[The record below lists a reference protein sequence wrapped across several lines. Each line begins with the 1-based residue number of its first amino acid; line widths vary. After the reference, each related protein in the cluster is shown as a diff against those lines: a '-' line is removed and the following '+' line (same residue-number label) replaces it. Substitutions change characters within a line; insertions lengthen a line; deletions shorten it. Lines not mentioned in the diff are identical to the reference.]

1 MVTFAEDLRSLMSL
15 NMLNT
20 GSQRISLEE
29 HYFRTFA
36 DINGDGFLEK
46 WEYDLS
52 LYNADSWNGPKRTQN
67 AWEYHDIDADGRVE
81 FMERKRVSGDV
92 NGDNALSHE
101 EWVAADYPEDYGPF
115 QLSANPSGVV
125 GVDEYK
131 NYLLYHHCSGSAR
144 RPYSTGGMSPYSWD
158 ASCMLNFI
166 VREDS
171 PFVYNDTRGN
181 LRGLPLAVLKQV
193 ASRLGWNHSVSPV
206 TYEVYA
212 NKTNPVAITDSV
224 VNDFQLN
231 MLDATGRSLRLAV
244 LSQYTEVPREWICS
258 RSIWPEDGFVVVVR
272 SEIYEPP
279 FTNMIIF
286 LVISPHFINFFCTL
300 FFTVLIVG
308 HIVWIL
314 ERWGTPTSFHPD
326 YGSGVMDGLWWAVV
340 TQSTVGYGD
349 KVPRSNLG
357 RVFGIFWILY
367 GLIVFGVFSSTVTG
381 FLDEA
386 KAANSISG
394 NHSIT
399 ARTYPNTAILC
410 CRTSTLRSIYFACL
424 PFSVEF
430 MYADRLIDVLV
441 EKRTS
446 PRKNF
451 VSRYTAC
458 NPAPLTLGEPKIP
471 TQMYLR
477 LTGSKLEL

>member
-1 MVTFAEDLRSLMSL
+1 
-15 NMLNT
+15 
-20 GSQRISLEE
+20 
-29 HYFRTFA
+29 
-36 DINGDGFLEK
+36 
-46 WEYDLS
+46 
-52 LYNADSWNGPKRTQN
+52 
-67 AWEYHDIDADGRVE
+67 
-81 FMERKRVSGDV
+81 
-92 NGDNALSHE
+92 
-101 EWVAADYPEDYGPF
+101 
-115 QLSANPSGVV
+115 
-125 GVDEYK
+125 
-131 NYLLYHHCSGSAR
+131 
-144 RPYSTGGMSPYSWD
+144 
-158 ASCMLNFI
+158 
-166 VREDS
+166 
-171 PFVYNDTRGN
+171 
-181 LRGLPLAVLKQV
+181 
-193 ASRLGWNHSVSPV
+193 
-206 TYEVYA
+206 
-212 NKTNPVAITDSV
+212 
-224 VNDFQLN
+224 
-231 MLDATGRSLRLAV
+231 
-244 LSQYTEVPREWICS
+244 VPREWICS

-286 LVISPHFINFFCTL
+286 LVISPLFINFFCTL

-399 ARTYPNTAILC
+399 ARTYPNTAVLC